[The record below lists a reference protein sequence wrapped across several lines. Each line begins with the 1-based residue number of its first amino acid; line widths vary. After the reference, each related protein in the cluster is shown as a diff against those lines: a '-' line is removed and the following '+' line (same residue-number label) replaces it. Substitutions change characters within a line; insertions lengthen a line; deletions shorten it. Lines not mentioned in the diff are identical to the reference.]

1 MLNFTRERTGKSTS
15 ANDFKFYLKEWWFFW
30 VNLDFVS
37 IYLLNYW
44 GYKLQIFPQ
53 TSPHIYQNYGKVRFD
68 HYPLVFSLSWNFWRN
83 CFFLSLPFGFCYFSS
98 NHHKNCK
105 FGRNLIFF
113 CWNSIYFSRG
123 IWWRLHN
130 WSISTHKKVI
140 QAQSWE
146 RWSFW
151 SQKKP

>member
-1 MLNFTRERTGKSTS
+1 MMI
-15 ANDFKFYLKEWWFFW
+15 FW
-30 VNLDFVS
+30 VNFDFES

-68 HYPLVFSLSWNFWRN
+68 NYPLVFCLSWNFWRN

-113 CWNSIYFSRG
+113 AEILSIFSEEFDG
-123 IWWRLHN
+123 VFIIDL
-130 WSISTHKKVI
+130 SLLTKMLFKPKVEKSEVFGPRKTPI
-140 QAQSWE
+140 TLK
-146 RWSFW
+146 RFL
-151 SQKKP
+151 